1 MHGGACLPHRRIHR
15 GLRNRSKRSIHRA
28 RLIVDHPGDA
38 EALPGSTFTLWPK
51 SRHAVFRQRAENGVL
66 LPASAP
72 TWPHHTDTLG
82 LSACLRFEWVDVLTQ
97 EAEGGLQD
105 HVLHRAEWEKALS
118 FALSECLLLGVVGV

>member
-1 MHGGACLPHRRIHR
+1 MAFQ
-15 GLRNRSKRSIHRA
+15 
-28 RLIVDHPGDA
+28 
-38 EALPGSTFTLWPK
+38 TFPK
-51 SRHAVFRQRAENGVL
+51 KRHAVSRQRAENGVL